1 MRSGSA
7 RRCASCSNRR
17 TGGRRSRCS
26 RPPERSM
33 SEPVVVEKFAVGQ
46 AVRRIE
52 DQRLL
57 QGLGRYSDDVNLPR
71 QAYAAVVRST
81 HAHARIA
88 RVDVSAARAAPGVL
102 AALTGA
108 DVAADGLGNMP
119 TDGTRKRG
127 DGSPGFRTPR
137 PALLGDRVRHVGDPV
152 ALVVADTRER
162 AADAAALMRV
172 EYEPL
177 PAVTATAHAVRPGSP
192 AVWDE
197 APDNVAFV
205 WEAGIRDAVDR
216 AFAGAAHVTR
226 LDFVVSRVAA
236 APLEPRAAV
245 GEYDRRTGRYTLYTG
260 IQGPHGSRALLADIF
275 KVPQSHMR
283 VVTGEVG
290 GSFGMR
296 SGLYPEM
303 VLVLW
308 AARRLGRPVKWT
320 SDRREGFVT
329 DEHGRDNLSTAEL
342 ALDANGRFLALRVA
356 INLNVGAYLTPR
368 SAGPGTN
375 NVGGIA
381 GIYTTPA
388 IHVQTTGVFSN
399 TTPTG
404 PYRGAGR
411 PEATYA
417 IERVIDVAAMELRID
432 PIELRRRN
440 LIPSSAMPF
449 KTGLVFTYDCGEF
462 ARGMDMALG
471 LADRAGFEKRRAEAR
486 QRGKLRGLGIANPI
500 EVAGGPY
507 TAMNPDTAE
516 LRVNAD
522 GPVSLFAGSTSMGQ
536 GNETAFAQI
545 VSEKLGVPPERIQVF
560 WGDSDLLGAGRGNG
574 GSGALTV
581 GGSAVTRAT
590 EKIVE
595 RGRKIA
601 ARLLEAA
608 PEDVVHQDGKFT
620 VKGTDKGVSLA
631 NVARAAYVPRQLP
644 QGMEPGFSE
653 EASFTPSAVTFPNG
667 SQICEVEIDEDTG
680 AVRVVRHTVVDDVGR
695 MVNPMLVKGQIHG
708 GVVQGLGQGLYE
720 ELSYD
725 PATGQL
731 LAGSFMDYAMPRADD
746 MPAFD
751 VDSHEVPT
759 AVNPLGAK
767 GVGEAGTVGALP
779 ALLNAVNDA
788 LAPLGVRHLDMPVTA
803 ERVWR
808 AIQDAKA
815 RR

>member
-1 MRSGSA
+1 M
-7 RRCASCSNRR
+7 
-17 TGGRRSRCS
+17 T
-26 RPPERSM
+26 
-33 SEPVVVEKFAVGQ
+33 VEKFGVGQ
-46 AVRRIE
+46 SVRRIE
-52 DQRLL
+52 DPRLL
-57 QGLGRYSDDVNLPR
+57 RGDGRYSDDVNLPH
-71 QAYAAVVRST
+71 QAYAVVVRSP
-81 HAHARIA
+81 HAHAAIRSI
-88 RVDVSAARAAPGVL
+88 DTTAARGASGVL
-102 AALTGA
+102 AVLTGA
-108 DVAADGLGNMP
+108 DLAKDGLGDLP
-119 TDGTRKRG
+119 TDKSRKRR
-127 DGSPGFRTPR
+127 DGSPAFATPR
-137 PALLGDRVRHVGDPV
+137 PALLRDRVRHVGDPV
-152 ALVVADTRER
+152 ALVVAQTIEQ
-162 AADAAALMRV
+162 AVDAAELV
-172 EYEPL
+172 SVDYEPL
-177 PAVTATAHAVRPGSP
+177 PTVAATADAMRPGAP
-192 AVWDE
+192 AVWAE
-197 APDNVAFV
+197 VPDNIAFV
-205 WEAGIRDAVDR
+205 WEAGKKDETARGI
-216 AFAGAAHVTR
+216 AGAAHVTK

-236 APLEPRAAV
+236 APMEPRGAV
-245 GEYDRRTGRYTLYTG
+245 GEWDRRTGRYTLHTG
-260 IQGPHGSRALLADIF
+260 IQAPHGLRTLLADQVL
-275 KVPQSHMR
+275 KVPHSHLR

-290 GSFGMR
+290 GSFGMK
-296 SGLYPEM
+296 SGVYPEV

-308 AARRLGRPVKWT
+308 AAKRLGRPVKWT

-329 DEHGRDNLSTAEL
+329 DEHGRDNVSTAEL
-342 ALDANGRFLALRVA
+342 ALDANGKFLALRVT
-356 INLNVGAYLTPR
+356 INLNIGAYLTPR

-417 IERVIDVAAMELRID
+417 IERVIDVAAMELKID

-462 ARGMDMALG
+462 ARGMDMALS

-486 QRGKLRGLGIANPI
+486 KQGKLRGLGIANPI

-522 GPVSLFAGSTSMGQ
+522 GSVSLFAGSTSMGQ

-545 VSEKLGVPPERIQVF
+545 ISEKLGVPPERIQVF

-590 EKIVE
+590 EKVIE

-608 PEDVVHQDGKFT
+608 PEDVFHQDGKFT
-620 VKGTDKGVSLA
+620 VKGTDKGVTFA

-720 ELSYD
+720 ELTYD
-725 PATGQL
+725 PSTGQL

-788 LAPLGVRHLDMPVTA
+788 LAPLGVRHLDMPVTP

-808 AIQDAKA
+808 AMQNAKA